1 MVSSM
6 IERIKAHVAAR
17 EAHRARHHWG
27 CADDP
32 FICWSCD
39 EFSCGDIDENDKWV
53 RDDCDCP
60 CHDTGPLLSEVEADN
75 ARLRALITGYVEAT
89 APPWDPKK
97 ATRAR
102 LAYDALREEANR

>member
-1 MVSSM
+1 MTDIV
-6 IERIKAHVAAR
+6 ERLRAWAANDSAELSDEDLT
-17 EAHRARHHWG
+17 EA
-27 CADDP
+27 ADE
-32 FICWSCD
+32 IV
-39 EFSCGDIDENDKWV
+39 KV
-53 RDDCDCP
+53 RDERDAAL
-60 CHDTGPLLSEVEADN
+60 TDN